1 MRIYQ
6 KPPGEDVGSDQIE
19 AMEEA
24 VNCHLEQMFNQVA
37 KRNLL
42 DFGVGRTTTKAN
54 TWDTRLDAQRRDCD
68 ARTMFHAGRALEV
81 ALHVVYARGANRIM
95 GREYPGV
102 SKAEMD
108 KDRRRGHGL
117 RLVYDR
123 ITNELGGRDMKGALE
138 VAYQRALHKG
148 VIDISLD
155 GELIASFMLAKD
167 TPFRE
172 TSIGGMADGVE
183 YTLDHSSHRHLII
196 PTETKSKFS
205 QMPYKTF
212 EQFLEKAD
220 AAYYEGDVSG
230 TPRNMRW
237 TDYFWRDHEYG
248 RAYTVVGVE
257 FFARLAEEL
266 VSLSHQRWVWDI
278 DFAKRWLALHQDRA
292 VNQMEALANQNLEEG
307 TEFADVVSLEKAMA
321 RHEDMSAM
329 LKKRLAMDVTADFG
343 NLHTKWAHYTTR
355 EKKPAGTGRKW

>member
-1 MRIYQ
+1 MAD
-6 KPPGEDVGSDQIE
+6 PTGVDLPASL
-19 AMEEA
+19 A
-24 VNCHLEQMFNQVA
+24 
-37 KRNLL
+37 
-42 DFGVGRTTTKAN
+42 DF
-54 TWDTRLDAQRRDCD
+54 
-68 ARTMFHAGRALEV
+68 
-81 ALHVVYARGANRIM
+81 
-95 GREYPGV
+95 
-102 SKAEMD
+102 
-108 KDRRRGHGL
+108 
-117 RLVYDR
+117 
-123 ITNELGGRDMKGALE
+123 
-138 VAYQRALHKG
+138 
-148 VIDISLD
+148 
-155 GELIASFMLAKD
+155 
-167 TPFRE
+167 
-172 TSIGGMADGVE
+172 GGMADGVE

-196 PTETKSKFS
+196 PAETKSKFS

-257 FFARLAEEL
+257 FVARLVEEL

-307 TEFADVVSLEKAMA
+307 TEFADPVSLEKAMA
-321 RHEDMSAM
+321 RHENMSAM

-343 NLHTKWAHYTTR
+343 NLHTKWAHYTR